1 MNWLTT
7 LLESDVDRPRDSAAR
22 MAGFLL
28 LLTAAA
34 TAVMVYAR
42 VSADADQPTLLES
55 LHVIADNLAMYVTS
69 GVARLLSGITLIT
82 SACFLVGTWIIRER
96 LASRLAPVLF
106 ALSGIFTAISGI
118 CALILAA
125 SASEALGDGI
135 VASSTETMA
144 YLRWLASK
152 IGFAVAGFAL
162 IVAARYQ
169 WKVGG
174 MLRHISPVSAT
185 IGVGMQ
191 FIWIDSVTLLHP
203 IVGAAFFVW
212 LIVVGLMLATGSVER
227 HFAALKP

>member
-1 MNWLTT
+1 
-7 LLESDVDRPRDSAAR
+7 
-22 MAGFLL
+22 
-28 LLTAAA
+28 
-34 TAVMVYAR
+34 MVYAR

-82 SACFLVGTWIIRER
+82 SACFSGWNMDHQRTSGLTACPSAIRLIR
-96 LASRLAPVLF
+96 DIHGYIRHMCSDIGRVLHRKP
-106 ALSGIFTAISGI
+106 
-118 CALILAA
+118 
-125 SASEALGDGI
+125 LGDGI

-191 FIWIDSVTLLHP
+191 FHL
-203 IVGAAFFVW
+203 G
-212 LIVVGLMLATGSVER
+212 LIR
-227 HFAALKP
+227 